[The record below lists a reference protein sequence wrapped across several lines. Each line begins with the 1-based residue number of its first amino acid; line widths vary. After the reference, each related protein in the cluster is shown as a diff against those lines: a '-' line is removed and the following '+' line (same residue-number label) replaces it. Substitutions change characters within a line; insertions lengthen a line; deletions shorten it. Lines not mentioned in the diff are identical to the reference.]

1 MSTFILH
8 FIRNEGPT
16 LENVWCCSAA
26 LSYISVLFST
36 ACAMYCLLISNFCGA
51 FGLVLSMQY
60 FSSLVIAVA
69 GLLQPVVAEFLAF
82 GIGVGLLPGLLGWIG
97 NIMVA
102 GGTLAVVYPSEDPGK
117 DGDKPTVGNAKFNAE
132 EEIKNIDV

>member
-1 MSTFILH
+1 
-8 FIRNEGPT
+8 
-16 LENVWCCSAA
+16 
-26 LSYISVLFST
+26 
-36 ACAMYCLLISNFCGA
+36 MYCLLISNFCGA